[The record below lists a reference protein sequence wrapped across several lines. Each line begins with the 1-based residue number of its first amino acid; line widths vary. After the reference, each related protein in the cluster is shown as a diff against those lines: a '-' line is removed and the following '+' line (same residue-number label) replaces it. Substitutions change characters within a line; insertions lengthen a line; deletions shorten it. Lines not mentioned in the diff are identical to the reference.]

1 MEALLQKLIVNILAF
16 AALFGP
22 AVFVRAIPPP
32 TPELTDADE
41 VHIGEL
47 MAQQVLLLNGT
58 RSSPQMEKIEKY
70 LQSVTDRVG
79 AQAERKLPYR
89 IHYDPD
95 PSFKSAFGLPGGQI
109 FIGAGILAFMDTE
122 DQLAAVIG
130 HEIEHVSLNQCRDR
144 LLQIM
149 SEQHIS
155 AKDADKLKVDP
166 FFPGYGKAKE
176 LAADEDGALLAA
188 KAGYSPVGLVRM
200 LQTFLLMEQQMPN
213 TQSEARASL
222 QNRANLIQQLIA
234 REHLA
239 TPKEKPIAWP

>member
-1 MEALLQKLIVNILAF
+1 MQKLIIELSAC
-16 AALFGP
+16 AALLGC
-22 AVFVRAIPPP
+22 AVVAYAVPPG
-32 TPELTDADE
+32 PELSEADE

-47 MAQQVLLLNGT
+47 MAQQVIALNGT
-58 RSSPQMEKIEKY
+58 LPSPQMQKIEKY
-70 LQSVTDRVG
+70 LQSVTDKVG

-109 FIGAGILAFMDTE
+109 FIGAGILAFMDSE

-149 SEQHIS
+149 AEQHIS

-176 LAADEDGALLAA
+176 LAADENGMIIAA
-188 KAGYSPVGLVRM
+188 KAGYSPVGMVRM

-213 TQSEARASL
+213 TQSEARANL
-222 QNRANLIQQLIA
+222 QNRVNVMQQLIA

-239 TPKEKPIAWP
+239 TPKERPVAWP

>member
-1 MEALLQKLIVNILAF
+1 MRTLLLNLCVFILLSSI
-16 AALFGP
+16 AAL
-22 AVFVRAIPPP
+22 AKP
-32 TPELTDADE
+32 TATLTDADE

-47 MAQQVLLLNGT
+47 LAEQVINLNGT
-58 RSSPQMEKIEKY
+58 QSSPQMVKIEKY
-70 LQSVTDRVG
+70 LQSVTDKVG

-109 FIGAGILAFMDTE
+109 FIGAGILAFMDSE
-122 DQLAAVIG
+122 DQLASVIG

-149 SEQHIS
+149 AEKHIS
-155 AKDADKLKVDP
+155 VADADKLKVDP
-166 FFPGYGKAKE
+166 FFPGYGKVSE
-176 LAADEDGALLAA
+176 LAADENGVLIAA
-188 KAGYSPVGLVRM
+188 KAGYSPVGAVRM
-200 LQTFLLMEQQMPN
+200 LETFLLMEQQMPN

-222 QNRANLIQQLIA
+222 QHRVDLIRQLID

-239 TPKEKPIAWP
+239 TPKEKPVDWP